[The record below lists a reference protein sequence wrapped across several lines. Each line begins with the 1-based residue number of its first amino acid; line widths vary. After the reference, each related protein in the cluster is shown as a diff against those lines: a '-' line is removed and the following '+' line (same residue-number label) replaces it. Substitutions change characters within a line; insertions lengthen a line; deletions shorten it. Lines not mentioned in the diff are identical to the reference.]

1 MKFKA
6 KKPLALALTAIVGSL
21 MFVPLSFAADDSSF
35 VIDNIQVRGLNR
47 VTVGAVLLAMPVRQG
62 DVMNAENS
70 ALTMRRLY
78 ETGNFD
84 DISLSREGNTVIVNV
99 KERPTIGNIEFA
111 GNSQLSE
118 SALRPVI
125 EQQGL
130 KAGEA
135 LNVQTLSQIQK
146 SLEDFYHSAG
156 MYQAKVKPVLTYLP
170 RNRVDIKL
178 EFTEGVSAEIE
189 QINIVGNKSFDE
201 DVLLAQMQLRDDVP
215 WWNFL
220 ANRRYESQKFSAD
233 LESLRSYYM
242 DRGYVRFKIDDTS
255 VEMTP
260 DRKGLYLT
268 IAVTEGDQYT
278 VGKTSLRGDTLKYGE
293 QMKELLNFEEGEVY
307 SAAKVASVEKALSDY
322 LGKYGY
328 AYSRVRAFPTFDDEN
343 KVVNLDFNVEPGS
356 RVYVSQINITGNTS
370 TDDTV
375 IRRELRQMDGTW
387 LSNEAVDLSEAR
399 LNRTGFFETV
409 ELDTKRAG
417 NTPDTVNLDVKV
429 KEQPTGSISGGIGYG
444 TNSGMLLQAGI
455 SQNNVFG
462 WGSRAS
468 IMAYDNDYRQH
479 IELGY
484 TDPYFT
490 VDRISLGGRVY
501 YDKFEGDNADV
512 VSYDNET
519 VGIEITSGYPLNET
533 MSVSYSV
540 GFEQNKIDNT
550 GDNFIQSQVFWR
562 DYSDNAMDDSGT
574 FNNFTASFGFSR
586 NNLDRSVFPTKG
598 SRQSF
603 SAFATVPGSDLQYYK
618 LSAETAHYFP
628 LDSERNF
635 VFTIRG
641 RVAFGDGYGTINGHD
656 QRLPFFNNFYLG
668 GNDWLRGFDN
678 NSIGPK
684 AVYPGR
690 GDSDTSVG
698 GNALY
703 AGTVE
708 ISVPTPFISE
718 AYKRQVRT
726 SFFLDVGALWDT
738 REDDY
743 KDYMRENNIGG
754 GGFSSDNDKMRASV
768 GVSLNWMSPIG
779 PLVFSLAKPIKDYS
793 GDDSQTF
800 NFNIGGRF

>member
-1 MKFKA
+1 MMKVYG
-6 KKPLALALTAIVGSL
+6 KKPLALALAAMAGSL
-21 MFVPLSFAADDSSF
+21 LFSPLAFAAGDF
-35 VIDNIQVRGLNR
+35 VIQNIQVRGLNR

-62 DVMNAENS
+62 DVMNDENS

-78 ETGNFD
+78 ATGNFD
-84 DISLSREGNTVIVNV
+84 DVSLSREGNTVIVNV
-99 KERPTIGNIEFA
+99 KERPTIGTIEFS
-111 GNSQLSE
+111 GNSQLQE

-130 KAGEA
+130 RSGEA
-135 LNVQTLSQIQK
+135 LNVQSLALIQK

-156 MYQAKVKPVLTYLP
+156 MYQAKVQPVLTYLP

-178 EFTEGVSAEIE
+178 QFTEGVSAEIE
-189 QINIVGNKSFDE
+189 QINIVGNRHFDE

-233 LESLRSYYM
+233 LESLRSFYM
-242 DRGYVRFKIDDTS
+242 NRGYVRFNIEDTA

-260 DRKGLYLT
+260 DKKGLYLT
-268 IAVTEGDQYT
+268 IGVNEGEQYT

-293 QMKELLNFEEGEVY
+293 EMASLLDFEDGEVY
-307 SAAKVASVEKALSDY
+307 SAAKVATVEKSLRDY
-322 LGKYGY
+322 LGKFGY
-328 AYSRVRAFPTFDDEN
+328 AYSRVTAIPTYDDEK
-343 KVVNLDFNVEPGS
+343 KVVNLDFHVEPGS
-356 RVYVSQINITGNTS
+356 RIYVSQINITGNTS

-387 LSNEAVDLSEAR
+387 LSNEALDLSRDR

-409 ELDTKRAG
+409 DIDVKRAG
-417 NTPDTVNLDVKV
+417 NTPDTVNLDTKI

-444 TNSGMLLQAGI
+444 TNSGLLLQAGI

-462 WGSRAS
+462 WGTRAS
-468 IMAYDNDYRQH
+468 IVAYDNDYRQH

-490 VDRISLGGRVY
+490 VDHISLGGRVY
-501 YDKFEGDNADV
+501 YDKFDGYDADV

-519 VGIEITSGYPLNET
+519 IGFELTSGYPLSET

-550 GDNFIQSQVFWR
+550 GDPFVQSVLFWN
-562 DYSDNAMDDSGT
+562 DYSGKSGYGHGT
-574 FNNFTASFGFSR
+574 FNNFTATFGFSR
-586 NNLDRSVFPTKG
+586 NNLDRTVFPTSG

-603 SAFATVPGSDLQYYK
+603 SAYATVPGSDLQYYK

-628 LDSERNF
+628 IDSERDF
-635 VFTIRG
+635 VFTVRG
-641 RVAFGDGYGTINGHD
+641 RVAYGDGYGKVHGND

-668 GNDWLRGFDN
+668 GSDWLRGFDY

-684 AVYPGR
+684 AIYVDSGA
-690 GDSDTSVG
+690 SDTSVG

-703 AGTVE
+703 AATAE
-708 ISVPTPFISE
+708 IAVPTPFISE
-718 AYKRQVRT
+718 SYKRQVRT
-726 SFFLDVGALWDT
+726 SLFFDVGALWDT

-743 KDYMRENNIGG
+743 KKYLGSSGSLDSDY
-754 GGFSSDNDKMRASV
+754 DKVRASV

-779 PLVFSLAKPIKDYS
+779 PLVFSLAKPVKDYS
-793 GDDSQTF
+793 GDKSETF